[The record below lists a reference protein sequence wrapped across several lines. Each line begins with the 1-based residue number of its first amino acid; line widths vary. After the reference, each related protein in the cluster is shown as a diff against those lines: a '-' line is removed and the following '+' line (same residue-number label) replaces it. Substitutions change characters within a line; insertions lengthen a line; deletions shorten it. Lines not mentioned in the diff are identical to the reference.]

1 MQRRAE
7 LFAGC
12 RLPPPATPRLRSGPF
27 SRKRAWSGR
36 EQGNL
41 LKIRSIERVVT
52 ERRVQKN
59 NISTIRRTFLISYS
73 IVCEFSLNTVSLI
86 LNLYFLSS
94 TLSLTYCFESSLKI
108 TLQALYNTYFL
119 LLSFSKRWT
128 ILLSTKYDRVNTI
141 NPLSTF
147 S

>member
-1 MQRRAE
+1 LPA
-7 LFAGC
+7 AGF
-12 RLPPPATPRLRSGPF
+12 RHPPRHVCGVGHSREREPGVAGNRETCLRYDQS
-27 SRKRAWSGR
+27 SAS
-36 EQGNL
+36 L
-41 LKIRSIERVVT
+41 LRDGYKKT
-52 ERRVQKN
+52 TYLQY
-59 NISTIRRTFLISYS
+59 LISYS

-108 TLQALYNTYFL
+108 TLQDLYNTYFL